1 MRSGIAHAANSVDR
15 GVALQG
21 SAPPPAS
28 TAPNSPPFSDANW
41 HARSSTDVLAALGA
55 SPEGL
60 SSSGAAR
67 RLAQFGPNRLTP
79 PPPRS
84 ALQILLAQF
93 RGVVTLLLVSAAG
106 VSLAMGERLD
116 AIAIGAVIGINA
128 LLGFVLELRA
138 RRAMEALLQL
148 GAAHATVVRDGR
160 LSSIDADYLVP
171 GDVVDLASGQTVPAD
186 GRVIRETDLRTNE
199 AALTGESLPVG
210 KDATVVL
217 GDDTALADRTN
228 MVYRGTTVIAG
239 VAKAVLTST
248 GNDTEVGRIGTLT
261 RSVAEEN
268 TPLERRLDA
277 LGRRLVGVALGV
289 AVVVGLLGVLQG
301 ESWWL
306 MLETAIAL
314 AVAAVPEGLP
324 AVATIALAV
333 GLRRMAHR
341 HALVRKLSAVEALG
355 STTVVCTDKTRTL
368 TSGDMSVARI
378 WAQRAEYI
386 VDADHQGKE
395 ATDAIRSALRVAT
408 LASRPIVR
416 RRDRTASAPSDDP
429 VDAAILTVAEWLG
442 IDTARLLDMPVAGR
456 IPFSSE
462 LKYSATFLENADDG
476 FVAYTKGSPRTVIE
490 MCGYVS
496 TALGPAPLSSDVR
509 AQLTETNDRLAA
521 SGLRVLALASGQS
534 ATADQSGLRN
544 LVFAGFVGLIDPPA
558 AGVKSTIATLR
569 AAGLRIVMLT
579 GDQRR
584 TAQAIGRELG
594 VLSVEDE
601 ACDSREWRSLSPD
614 ERHAR
619 VDTVGVFSRISAEDK
634 LTIVS
639 ALQARGEIVAMLGDG
654 VNDAPALRKADVG
667 VAMGQRGTDVA
678 RQAASIVLQDDRF
691 ETIAAAVEEGRVIA
705 DNIRKFVFYLFSC
718 NLAEILV
725 LLGAGLLGLPLPLLP
740 LQILWLNLVTDTF
753 PALALALEPGDA
765 DVMKRPPRDPREAIL
780 SGSFFWSVVFYAALL
795 VAGTFAVMWWAHR
808 ESAPVT
814 TMVFMTLALGQIFH
828 LGNARSERDVL
839 HPAAALTNRYA
850 IGAVVISCG
859 LQALPLYVGSLG
871 SLLQVTPLSL
881 RDWLVVGTCASL
893 TAVVGQAVR
902 LFRRA

>member
-1 MRSGIAHAANSVDR
+1 MRTSHAANSVDR
-15 GVALQG
+15 GVTRQG
-21 SAPPPAS
+21 STAPAS
-28 TAPNSPPFSDANW
+28 TGPEFPAIPKADW
-41 HARSSTDVLAALGA
+41 HVRSSADVLDVLGVSAA
-55 SPEGL
+55 GL
-60 SSSGAAR
+60 SSSDAAA

-84 ALQILLAQF
+84 ALQILVAQF

-106 VSLAMGERLD
+106 VSLAMGDRLD
-116 AIAIGAVIGINA
+116 AVAIGTVIGINA

-148 GAAHATVVRDGR
+148 GATHAAVVRDGI
-160 LSSIDADYLVP
+160 LSSIDADQLVP

-186 GRVIRETDLRTNE
+186 GRLISETDLRTNE

-210 KDATVVL
+210 KDAAVVL
-217 GDDTALADRTN
+217 GDDMALADRTN

-239 VAKAVLTST
+239 VGRVVLTST

-261 RSVAEEN
+261 RSVAEDS

-289 AVVVGLLGVLQG
+289 AAVVGLLGVLQG

-378 WAQRAEYI
+378 WARGAEYI
-386 VDADHQGKE
+386 VDTDPVGRE
-395 ATDAIRSALRVAT
+395 ATDAILSAMRVAT
-408 LASRPIVR
+408 LACRPIAR
-416 RRDRTASAPSDDP
+416 RRDRPTSAPSEDP
-429 VDAAILTVAEWLG
+429 VDAAIITVAGLLG
-442 IDTARLLDMPVAGR
+442 LDATRLLDMPIAGR

-462 LKYSATFLENADDG
+462 LKYSATFHGNSPDG
-476 FVAYTKGSPRTVIE
+476 FVAYMKGAPKTVID

-496 TALGPAPLSSDVR
+496 TALGEAPLSPDLR
-509 AQLTETNDRLAA
+509 TQLIETNDRLAA
-521 SGLRVLALASGQS
+521 SGLRVLALASGHT
-534 ATADQSGLRN
+534 ATADRSGLRN

-558 AGVKSTIATLR
+558 AGVKSTIARLR

-594 VLSVEDE
+594 ILSAEDE
-601 ACDSREWRSLSPD
+601 ACDSREWRALSVE
-614 ERHAR
+614 ERRAR
-619 VDTVGVFSRISAEDK
+619 VDTVGAFSRISAEDK
-634 LTIVS
+634 LTIVT
-639 ALQARGEIVAMLGDG
+639 AFQARGEIVAMLGDG

-678 RQAASIVLQDDRF
+678 RQAAAIVLQDDRF

-718 NLAEILV
+718 NLAEVLV
-725 LLGAGLLGLPLPLLP
+725 LLGAGLAGLPLPLLP

-753 PALALALEPGDA
+753 PALALAMEPGDP
-765 DVMKRPPRDPREAIL
+765 DVMKRPPRDPREAIV
-780 SGSFFWSVVFYAALL
+780 SASFFSSVVFYSALL
-795 VAGTFAVMWWAHR
+795 VAGTFAVMWWAHH

-814 TMVFMTLALGQIFH
+814 TMVFMTLALGQVFH

-859 LQALPLYVGSLG
+859 LQTLPLYVGSLG

-881 RDWLVVGTCASL
+881 REWLVVGAGAGL

-902 LFRRA
+902 LLRRA